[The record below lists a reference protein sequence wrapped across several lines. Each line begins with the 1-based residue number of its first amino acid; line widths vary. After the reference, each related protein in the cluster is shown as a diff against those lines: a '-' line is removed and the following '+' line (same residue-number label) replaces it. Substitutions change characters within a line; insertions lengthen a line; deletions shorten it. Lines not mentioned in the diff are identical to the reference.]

1 MFAVAREIRGE
12 RGTWILNKKSDRLG
26 VLLGH
31 RTIVALSLP
40 LILEG
45 SGEVDQIAFWTFPLR
60 MHRVQTRM
68 RRGCPSTRA

>member
-31 RTIVALSLP
+31 RTIVA
-40 LILEG
+40 
-45 SGEVDQIAFWTFPLR
+45 
-60 MHRVQTRM
+60 
-68 RRGCPSTRA
+68 